1 MSTSYRNTWV
11 FKTSAASNATDLS
24 SLRAKSRRT
33 SIEGP
38 PFICDNSSKAN
49 DGFISSTLIF
59 SKIISFRNL
68 DFSWA
73 AEVVPGIVL

>member
-1 MSTSYRNTWV
+1 MSTSYRNTCV
-11 FKTSAASNATDLS
+11 FKTSAASIARDLLS
-24 SLRAKSRRT
+24 PSAKSRRT
-33 SIEGP
+33 SIDGP

-49 DGFISSTLIF
+49 DGFISFTLIF

-68 DFSWA
+68 DFSRA